1 MDVQAP
7 VLVGRAAHVHHV
19 RVAGVVG
26 RVRAEVHQHHTAH
39 GEKDAPL
46 VVTGCV
52 GQRRP
57 NVPAIEQQR
66 EAQQRPWGRRTESPG
81 KRRPACPGSHHLRL
95 ES

>member
-1 MDVQAP
+1 M
-7 VLVGRAAHVHHV
+7 
-19 RVAGVVG
+19 
-26 RVRAEVHQHHTAH
+26 
-39 GEKDAPL
+39 
-46 VVTGCV
+46 VTGCV

-81 KRRPACPGSHHLRL
+81 KRRPAGPSSHHLRL